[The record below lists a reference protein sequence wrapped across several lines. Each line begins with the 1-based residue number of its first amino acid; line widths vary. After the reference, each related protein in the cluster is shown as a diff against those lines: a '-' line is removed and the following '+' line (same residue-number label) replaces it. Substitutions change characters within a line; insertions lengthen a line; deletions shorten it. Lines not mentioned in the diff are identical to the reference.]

1 MELTIENYKSN
12 VLTPGNQLK
21 VDWAHKWET
30 DMDFAGLNSQ
40 LPSPMPMQTVTL
52 SNSISQENASELL
65 TRFYSQNSWNQEYP
79 QRCSY
84 ILEVNLTML
93 SQSGI

>member
-21 VDWAHKWET
+21 VDWAHKWDT

-40 LPSPMPMQTVTL
+40 LPRLMPRKPK
-52 SNSISQENASELL
+52 SNAKANSN
-65 TRFYSQNSWNQEYP
+65 TFKFY
-79 QRCSY
+79 
-84 ILEVNLTML
+84 
-93 SQSGI
+93 